1 MTLTPLATEA
11 LAVLRRIAAQ
21 HAHPGL
27 ASGFNAEDMVL
38 IDLIGRHG
46 LPVRVFA
53 PNTGPLE
60 EIHTLID
67 RVRDYY
73 GLPIAIYRSDAAAS
87 GVNAWITGRRAQS
100 TMDYGAVP
108 EPFDPLHSLP
118 TFSPLIDWS
127 DEDVLTY
134 LRGHGVP
141 YNPLH
146 DLALSQSV
154 VHAGA
159 RTGEDARVAGLIR

>member
-27 ASGFNAEDMVL
+27 ASGFSAEDMVL

-73 GLPIAIYRSDAAAS
+73 GLPIAIYRSDATVS
-87 GVNAWITGRRAQS
+87 GVNAWITGRRAVAMTRHDAALEQL
-100 TMDYGAVP
+100 
-108 EPFDPLHSLP
+108 DPLHSLP

-127 DEDVLTY
+127 DGDVLTY

-141 YNPLH
+141 YNPSH
-146 DLALSQSV
+146 DLPIFRSA
-154 VHAGA
+154 VHVDDRAGQDT
-159 RTGEDARVAGLIR
+159 RTAGMIR

>member
-27 ASGFNAEDMVL
+27 ASGFSAEDMVL

-53 PNTGPLE
+53 PNIEPVE
-60 EIHTLID
+60 ETHALIE
-67 RVRDYY
+67 RVREYY
-73 GLPIAIYRSDAAAS
+73 GLPIAIYRSDATGS
-87 GVNAWITGRRAQS
+87 GISAWITGRRAQS
-100 TMDYGAVP
+100 TMDHGVAL
-108 EPFDPLHSLP
+108 EQFDPLHSLP

-146 DLALSQSV
+146 DLVFSRRG
-154 VHAGA
+154 VHANN
-159 RTGEDARVAGLIR
+159 RTGQDTRTAGMIR